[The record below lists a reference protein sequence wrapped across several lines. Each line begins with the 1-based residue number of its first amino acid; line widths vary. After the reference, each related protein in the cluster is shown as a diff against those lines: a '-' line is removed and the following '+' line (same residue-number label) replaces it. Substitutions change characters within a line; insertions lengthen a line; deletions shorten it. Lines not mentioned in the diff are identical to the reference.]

1 MSDGAG
7 TMRGRVHR
15 FGPNINT
22 DDIIAGKYKHRTIEP
37 DELAPHLMENIR
49 PEFASAVRPG
59 DFVVAGAN
67 FGCGSSRE
75 QAPQLLRHVGLSAV
89 VAPSFAR
96 IFYRNAINIGL
107 LLVVAGTEGI
117 AEGDLLEFDAAEG
130 RLWVTATGWS
140 ARTEPLPGELRDL
153 VAHGGLLNYVRAG
166 GFR

>member
-1 MSDGAG
+1 MSEGEQ

-49 PEFASAVRPG
+49 PEFAAAVRPG
-59 DFVVAGAN
+59 DFLVAGAN

-96 IFYRNAINIGL
+96 IFYRNALNIGL
-107 LLVVAGTEGI
+107 LLVVAETEGV

-130 RLWVTATGWS
+130 LLRVTATGWS
-140 ARTEPLPGELRDL
+140 ARTEPLPAALRDL
-153 VAHGGLLNYVRAG
+153 VAHGGLLNLVRAG

>member
-1 MSDGAG
+1 MSESGR

-15 FGPNINT
+15 FGPNVNT
-22 DDIIAGKYKHRTIEP
+22 DDIIAGKYKHRTIDV
-37 DELAPHLMENIR
+37 DELAPHLMENVR
-49 PEFASAVRPG
+49 PQFATTVRPG
-59 DFVVAGAN
+59 DFLVAGPN

-89 VAPSFAR
+89 VAPSYAR

-107 LLVVAGTEGI
+107 LLVVSDTEGI
-117 AEGDLLEFDAAEG
+117 AEGDRLEFAPGEG

-140 ARTEPLPGELRDL
+140 ARTEPLPVELREL
-153 VAHGGLLNYVRAG
+153 VAHGGLLNFVRAG